1 MRLQPPALRLAT
13 VRLPRSIGSVA
24 HTILNDILILLA
36 VAIVTV
42 TLFRRLGLPAILG
55 YLCVGLIAGPHGLG
69 WLVFDEVILFL
80 GELGIV
86 FLLFSIGLE
95 FSLPLLLSLRR
106 YLLGVGSLQVAG
118 GTLAGFMIATAFGV
132 SWQAAL
138 VFGAATAL
146 SSTAIVLT
154 QLAEQHEL
162 QARHG
167 RLSVG
172 ILLFQDLAAVPFLVI
187 IPLLSSTDG
196 TLGWP
201 LLLALLKGTAAFL
214 VIWFIGR
221 RLMPRLLH
229 GITRTASRELFTLT
243 VLFLALATAWLT
255 QLFGLSLA
263 MGAFLAGMLL
273 SETVYRH
280 QIESDARPFRDL
292 LLGLFFVTVGM
303 ELDYPLLPGM
313 WLETLVLLVGITF
326 GKALLI
332 IALVWAARL
341 GLPAAI
347 RAGTILGHGGEFGIA
362 LLALA
367 LGQGVLDHETAQPVL
382 AAMVISMLIAP
393 VLVRHNRQLATWLLG
408 RANEARPVEESHDTE
423 ILAQELE
430 DHVVIAG
437 FGRLG
442 QNMALFLRKLGVPY
456 IALDL
461 DADAIRQ
468 ARLAGEPV
476 FYGDCTQASIL
487 DHAGLRR
494 ACVTVIT
501 FDEPADVRRALSAA
515 RGLRADA
522 DIIVRTRDDRHLEE
536 FLGNGADEVIP
547 ETLEASMAL
556 SRYLLR
562 RLDYA
567 EVDIEPLLDSIR
579 RDGYRALRSTFIADE
594 DTHRASEQP
603 ALHTVCL
610 DETAYAVG
618 RRLGDLRL
626 EDTGAKVVAIRR
638 SGIRG
643 DEPLDDALL
652 QADDAIVVEGTN
664 EQLDR
669 ARQFLVHG

>member
-1 MRLQPPALRLAT
+1 
-13 VRLPRSIGSVA
+13 VE
-24 HTILNDILILLA
+24 HTLLNDILILLA

-69 WLVFDEVILFL
+69 WLVFDDVILFL

-106 YLLGVGSLQVAG
+106 YLLGVGSLQVVG
-118 GTLAGFMIATAFGV
+118 GTIAGFTIATVFGV

-154 QLAEQHEL
+154 QLAEQNEL
-162 QARHG
+162 QERHG

-187 IPLLSSTDG
+187 IPLLAVTEGSIG
-196 TLGWP
+196 LP
-201 LLLALLKGTAAFL
+201 LMMALVKGTVAFL
-214 VIWFIGR
+214 VIWYLGR
-221 RLMPRLLH
+221 RLMPKLLH
-229 GITRTASRELFTLT
+229 GITLAASRELFTLT
-243 VLFLALATAWLT
+243 VLFLALITAWLT

-273 SETVYRH
+273 SDTVYRH

-313 WLETLVLLVGITF
+313 WLETLVLLLGITF
-326 GKALLI
+326 GKAMLI

-367 LGQGVLDHETAQPVL
+367 LSQGVLDHATAQPVL
-382 AAMVISMLIAP
+382 AAMIISMLLAP
-393 VLVRHNRQLATWLLG
+393 VLVRHNRRLATWLLG
-408 RANEARPVEESHDTE
+408 RANEAQPIEESQDSE
-423 ILAQELE
+423 ALAQKLQ

-437 FGRLG
+437 FGRMG
-442 QNMALFLRKLGVPY
+442 QNLALFLRKLGVPY

-476 FYGDCTQASIL
+476 FYGDCTRASIL
-487 DHAGLRR
+487 NHAGLQSAR
-494 ACVTVIT
+494 VVVLT
-501 FDEPADVRRALSAA
+501 FDEPSDVRRALSSA
-515 RGLRADA
+515 RRLREDV
-522 DIIVRTRDDRHLEE
+522 DIIVRTRDDQHYEE
-536 FLGNGADEVIP
+536 FLGQGANEVIP
-547 ETLEASMAL
+547 EALEASMAL
-556 SRYLLR
+556 ARHLLR

-567 EVDIEPLLDSIR
+567 EIDIEPLLDSIR
-579 RDGYRALRSTFIADE
+579 RDGYRGLRSTFIADA
-594 DTHRASEQP
+594 DTYRASDHA
-603 ALHTVCL
+603 ALQTVCL
-610 DETAYAVG
+610 GETAFAVG
-618 RRLGDLRL
+618 QRLGDLAL
-626 EDTGAKVVAIRR
+626 ADTGAKVVAIRR
-638 SGIRG
+638 SGIRA
-643 DEPLDDALL
+643 DEPLADTRL
-652 QADDAIVVEGTN
+652 QADDAVVIEGTN
-664 EQLDR
+664 EERDR
-669 ARQFLVHG
+669 AEHYLVHG